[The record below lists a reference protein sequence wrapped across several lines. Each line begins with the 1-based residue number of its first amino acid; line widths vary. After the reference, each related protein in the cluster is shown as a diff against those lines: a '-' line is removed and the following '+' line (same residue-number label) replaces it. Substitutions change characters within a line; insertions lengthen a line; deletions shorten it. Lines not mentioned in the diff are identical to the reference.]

1 MDILK
6 TYTEVFEILNL
17 LGNEYIKKIPIEL
30 YNHIENNRDKKSVIE
45 YDVDKDI
52 LEQNISEDARNM
64 IAYLYLQYWCTQE
77 EKQELM
83 KQYQQNDNLY
93 EEKMREKYNVDIF
106 FNKKRENIKSNMEL
120 VEYKENIFK
129 KIFKKIIDL
138 IKRF

>member
-17 LGNEYIKKIPIEL
+17 LGNEYIQKIPIEL
-30 YNHIENNRDKKSVIE
+30 YNHIESNRDKKSIIE

-52 LEQNISEDARNM
+52 LGQNISEDARDM
-64 IAYLYLQYWCTQE
+64 IAYLNLQYWCSQE

-93 EEKMREKYNVDIF
+93 EEKIREKYNVDIF
-106 FNKKRENIKSNMEL
+106 LNKKRESTQQNMQL

-129 KIFKKIIDL
+129 KIFEKIINW

>member
-52 LEQNISEDARNM
+52 VEQNISEDARNM